1 MQYAQDFSI
10 LVVEDLEAVR
20 ELICLILEEDGYHV
34 ESASNGKEGLELFST
49 KHFDMVVTD
58 LLMPVMSGSDMG
70 EKMKRI
76 NKNIPIVLLTAW
88 MMEYTESEL
97 QNKGIDYVVKKPFS
111 EDQLRQLVRNE
122 LGTKEKQPISTHI

>member
-1 MQYAQDFSI
+1 MQGAQNFAI

-34 ESASNGKEGLELFST
+34 ESAINGKEGLELFST

-97 QNKGIDYVVKKPFS
+97 QSKGIDYVVKKPFS

-122 LGTKEKQPISTHI
+122 LGTKEKPASVHI

>member
-1 MQYAQDFSI
+1 MQCAQDFSI

-49 KHFDMVVTD
+49 KHFDMVFTD
-58 LLMPVMSGSDMG
+58 LLMPVMSGIEMG
-70 EKMKRI
+70 EKIKRI
-76 NKNIPIVLLTAW
+76 NKNIPIVLVTAW
-88 MMEYTESEL
+88 MMEYTESEVHS
-97 QNKGIDYVVKKPFS
+97 KGIDYIVKKPFS

-122 LGTKEKQPISTHI
+122 LGTKEKPTSTYI

>member
-1 MQYAQDFSI
+1 MQCAQDFAI

-34 ESASNGKEGLELFST
+34 ESAINGKEGLELFST

-88 MMEYTESEL
+88 MMEYSESEL
-97 QNKGIDYVVKKPFS
+97 QSKGIDYVVKKPFS
-111 EDQLRQLVRNE
+111 EDHLWQLVRNE
-122 LGTKEKQPISTHI
+122 LGAKEKPASEHN

>member
-1 MQYAQDFSI
+1 MQGAQNFAI

-34 ESASNGKEGLELFST
+34 ESAINGKEGLELFST

-97 QNKGIDYVVKKPFS
+97 QSKGIDYVVKKPFS

-122 LGTKEKQPISTHI
+122 LGTKEKPASAHI

>member
-1 MQYAQDFSI
+1 MQCTQDFSI

-97 QNKGIDYVVKKPFS
+97 QSKGIDYVVKKPFS

-122 LGTKEKQPISTHI
+122 LGTKEKPASTFI

>member
-1 MQYAQDFSI
+1 MQCAQDFSI

-88 MMEYTESEL
+88 MMEYSESEL
-97 QNKGIDYVVKKPFS
+97 QSKGIDYVVKKPFS

-122 LGTKEKQPISTHI
+122 LGTKEKPASAHI

>member
-1 MQYAQDFSI
+1 MQCAEDFSI
-10 LVVEDLEAVR
+10 LVVEDLESVR

-34 ESASNGKEGLELFST
+34 ESASNGKEGLELFSV

-97 QNKGIDYVVKKPFS
+97 HSKGIDYVVKKPFS
-111 EDQLRQLVRNE
+111 EDQLRQLVSNE
-122 LGTKEKQPISTHI
+122 LGTKEKPASTYI

>member
-1 MQYAQDFSI
+1 MQCAQNFTI
-10 LVVEDLEAVR
+10 LVVEDLEVVR

-34 ESASNGKEGLELFST
+34 ESAINAKEGLELFST

-76 NKNIPIVLLTAW
+76 DKNIPIVLLTAW
-88 MMEYTESEL
+88 KMEYTESEL
-97 QNKGIDYVVKKPFS
+97 QSKGIDYVVKKPFS

-122 LGTKEKQPISTHI
+122 LGTKEKPASTFI

>member
-34 ESASNGKEGLELFST
+34 ESASNGKEGLELFSA

-88 MMEYTESEL
+88 MMEYTESEVRS
-97 QNKGIDYVVKKPFS
+97 KGIDYVVKKPFS

-122 LGTKEKQPISTHI
+122 LGTKEKPASAHI

>member
-1 MQYAQDFSI
+1 MQCAEDFSI
-10 LVVEDLEAVR
+10 LVVEDLESVR

-34 ESASNGKEGLELFST
+34 ESASNGKEGLELFSV

-97 QNKGIDYVVKKPFS
+97 QSKGIDYVVKKPFS
-111 EDQLRQLVRNE
+111 EDQLRQLVSNE
-122 LGTKEKQPISTHI
+122 LGTKEKPASTYI

>member
-1 MQYAQDFSI
+1 MQCAQDFSI

-34 ESASNGKEGLELFST
+34 ESANNGKEGLELFST

-97 QNKGIDYVVKKPFS
+97 QSKGIDYVVKKPFS

-122 LGTKEKQPISTHI
+122 LGTKEKPASTYI

>member
-1 MQYAQDFSI
+1 
-10 LVVEDLEAVR
+10 
-20 ELICLILEEDGYHV
+20 
-34 ESASNGKEGLELFST
+34 
-49 KHFDMVVTD
+49 MVVTD

-97 QNKGIDYVVKKPFS
+97 QSKGIDYVVKKPFL
-111 EDQLRQLVRNE
+111 EDQLRQLVSNE
-122 LGTKEKQPISTHI
+122 LGTKEKPASTYI

>member
-97 QNKGIDYVVKKPFS
+97 QSKGIDYVVKKPFS

-122 LGTKEKQPISTHI
+122 LGTKEKPASTYI

>member
-34 ESASNGKEGLELFST
+34 ESAINGKEGLELFSR

-97 QNKGIDYVVKKPFS
+97 QSKGIDYVVKKPFS

-122 LGTKEKQPISTHI
+122 LGTKEKPASTFI

>member
-1 MQYAQDFSI
+1 MQCAEDFSI

-34 ESASNGKEGLELFST
+34 ESASNGKEGLELFSV

-97 QNKGIDYVVKKPFS
+97 QSKGIDYVVKKPFS
-111 EDQLRQLVRNE
+111 EDQLRQLVSNE
-122 LGTKEKQPISTHI
+122 LGTKEKPASTYI